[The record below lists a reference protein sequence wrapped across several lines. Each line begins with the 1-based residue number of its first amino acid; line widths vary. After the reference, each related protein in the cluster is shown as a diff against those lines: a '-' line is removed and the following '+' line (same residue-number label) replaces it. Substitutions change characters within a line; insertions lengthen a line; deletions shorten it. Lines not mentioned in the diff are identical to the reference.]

1 MDTLVSGYFQ
11 AELLSLTQEKR
22 TRPRATFLFAGPPG
36 VGKTF
41 LAEQVAEV
49 LGLPYRRF
57 DMSEYCEK
65 ESNLQFAGSDK
76 VYKNAQRGIVTSFVD
91 KNPKCILLFD
101 EVEKA
106 HLNVIHLF
114 LQILDAGRIRDNYT
128 AEEVSFADAILIFTT
143 NAAKSFTTTPR

>member
-1 MDTLVSGYFQ
+1 
-11 AELLSLTQEKR
+11 
-22 TRPRATFLFAGPPG
+22 
-36 VGKTF
+36 
-41 LAEQVAEV
+41 
-49 LGLPYRRF
+49 
-57 DMSEYCEK
+57 MSEYCEK

-114 LQILDAGRIRDNYT
+114 LQMCASRWLNIITFPLAKR
-128 AEEVSFADAILIFTT
+128 EH
-143 NAAKSFTTTPR
+143 NAAGKSAAPVSGLISRESAFTQVHTAFR